1 MSQDR
6 HIPSNRDRSPLT
18 VTRHSSPLA
27 VTRPVP
33 VALNTWH
40 LLPAQKAH
48 RICVPSR

>member
-18 VTRHSSPLA
+18 